1 MTALVSVVVPA
12 FNAARWIGETLA
24 SVTAQTWT
32 NLEIIVV
39 DDGSV
44 DKTADVVAAFADPRL
59 RLVRHDHHGAAAA
72 RNRGI
77 LESRGELIQFLDA
90 DDVLSHDKIE
100 RQARALQ
107 SALSDSLASCA
118 WARFSKTPDALR
130 VEAEQVWAIA
140 DPVEWLVKSLAG
152 GGMMQ
157 PGAWLTPRVLIDAAG
172 PWNENL
178 SLHDDG
184 EFFCRVLLRAKR
196 NIFVHEAIVY
206 YRDVNESLSRRRGR
220 AAIESAL
227 AVCRL
232 RANHLLAVR
241 DDRNSRRA
249 LATQYAQFAYEFASV
264 APDLTAEALAA
275 IHELGEKPAG
285 NIGGKLFR
293 LSAALLGLDAAVRL
307 RSRQAAT

>member
-1 MTALVSVVVPA
+1 MSVVVPA

-24 SVTAQTWT
+24 SVAAQTWT

-44 DKTADVVAAFADPRL
+44 DNTADVVAAFADPRL
-59 RLVRHDHHGAAAA
+59 RFVRQDHHGAAAA
-72 RNRGI
+72 RNLGI

-90 DDVLSHDKIE
+90 DDVLSPDKIE
-100 RQARALQ
+100 RQAHALQ
-107 SALSDSLASCA
+107 SAPSGSLASCA
-118 WARFSKTPDALR
+118 WARFSEIPDAMR
-130 VEAEQVWAIA
+130 VKAEPVWAIA
-140 DPVEWLVKSLAG
+140 DPAEWLVNSLAG

-157 PGAWLTPRVLIDAAG
+157 PGAWLTPRILIDAAG

-196 NIFVHEAIVY
+196 NIFVPEVIAY
-206 YRDVNESLSRRRGR
+206 YRDVDGSLSRRRGR

-241 DDRNSRRA
+241 DDREARRA

-264 APDLTAEALAA
+264 APDLTAEALVA

-293 LSAALLGLDAAVRL
+293 LSAALLGLDTAVRL
-307 RSRQAAT
+307 RSRRAAT

>member
-32 NLEIIVV
+32 NLEIVVV

-44 DKTADVVAAFADPRL
+44 DKTRDVVAAFADLRL
-59 RLVRHDHHGAAAA
+59 RFVTQDHRGAAAA

-77 LESRGELIQFLDA
+77 LESHGELIQFLDA
-90 DDVLSHDKIE
+90 DDILSADKIE

-107 SALSDSLASCA
+107 SAPSGSLASCA
-118 WARFSKTPDALR
+118 WARFSKIPDPLR
-130 VEAEQVWAIA
+130 VKAEPVWAIA
-140 DPVEWLVKSLAG
+140 DPAEWLVNSLAG
-152 GGMMQ
+152 WGMMQ
-157 PGAWLTPRVLIDAAG
+157 PGAWLTPRSLIDDAG

-196 NIFVHEAIVY
+196 NIFVPEVIAY
-206 YRDVNESLSRRRGR
+206 YRDVDGSLSRRRGR

-232 RANHLLAVR
+232 RAHHLLAVR
-241 DDRNSRRA
+241 DDREARRA
-249 LATQYAQFAYEFASV
+249 LATQYAQFAYEFAGV
-264 APDLTAEALAA
+264 APDLAAEAIAA

-285 NIGGKLFR
+285 NIGGKVFR
-293 LSAALLGLDAAVRL
+293 LSAALLGLGAAVRL
-307 RSRQAAT
+307 RSRQAST